1 MRVLVQANHI
11 SIGASSKIDL
21 VKCRLMS
28 DLKEL
33 EGCGLKL
40 QIEESPAGKYTF
52 LSCRVTGQEQCFSNE
67 EDTLA
72 LFKNYVADVLSDLI
86 ICKWQKNILVDII
99 RENYYYFGEDERKTI
114 FQNALRYL
122 EDYETGESSPVLR
135 MRKKRRILSKLREF
149 LASYD
154 QIVVEGFI
162 RFRLK
167 EYIKELQEAADKA
180 VDDFLMDREY
190 KEFIQLLRYFVDIQ
204 DSRTDVVN
212 VVMKQNG
219 SFMLYDGQKRV
230 INSSYL
236 EGFIFDL
243 IENEINY
250 EDLLISALITIAP
263 REIFFHTGKEENAPG
278 TLETIRNI
286 FTNRVSVCSGCDLC
300 IPQKT

>member
-1 MRVLVQANHI
+1 MLAQANHI
-11 SIGASSKIDL
+11 SIGASSNIDL

-33 EGCGLKL
+33 EGCGLQL

-52 LSCRVTGQEQCFSNE
+52 LSCRVSGQEQCLSND
-67 EDTLA
+67 EDTLD
-72 LFKNYVADVLSDLI
+72 LFKNYVAEVLSDLI

-122 EDYETGESSPVLR
+122 EDYEAGESSPVIR

-212 VVMKQNG
+212 VVMKPNG
-219 SFMLYDGQKRV
+219 SFMLYDGQEKV

-263 REIFFHTGKEENAPG
+263 REILFHAEKDHNNPG

-300 IPQKT
+300 TPPKT

>member
-1 MRVLVQANHI
+1 MLAQANHI
-11 SIGASSKIDL
+11 SIGASSNIDL

-28 DLKEL
+28 DLEEL

-40 QIEESPAGKYTF
+40 RIEESPAGKYTF
-52 LSCRVTGQEQCFSNE
+52 LSCSVFGQEHCPGNE
-67 EDTLA
+67 EDTVD
-72 LFKNYVADVLSDLI
+72 LFKNYVAEVLSDLI

-122 EDYETGESSPVLR
+122 EDYEAGESSSVIR

-180 VDDFLMDREY
+180 VEDFLMDREY

-263 REIFFHTGKEENAPG
+263 REIFFHNGKEENTPG

-300 IPQKT
+300 TPPKT